1 MNSLPS
7 TLPPLLHFLSLL
19 SGLFNHLALSRNVFQ
34 IILFCFFFFLLTI
47 TGFSQYKI
55 RGIVY
60 DSTRN
65 YPLELVSVLSTS
77 GKGAITNSHGEYE
90 ITVSEKDSIWFSY
103 LNKPTIKF
111 PVLKIVNPF
120 GFDISLQVSVPV
132 LNEVQI
138 RQRNYKE
145 DSIQNRKD
153 YAKIF
158 NYRKPGLVAVTP
170 QYGAAAGF
178 DLDEIINMFR
188 FRRNRSMLSFQK
200 RLLLQEQDKFIDHR
214 FNKGLV
220 RRLTNLDGNELDS
233 FMQLYRPPYFFTLGS
248 GDYDFQKYI
257 KDSFE
262 RFKNGL
268 PPLWL
273 FRPEDELEN

>member
-1 MNSLPS
+1 MP
-7 TLPPLLHFLSLL
+7 
-19 SGLFNHLALSRNVFQ
+19 RNVFQ
-34 IILFCFFFFLLTI
+34 ITGLLLLFSFLALK
-47 TGFSQYKI
+47 GSSQYKI

-60 DSTRN
+60 DSSRN
-65 YPLELVSVLSTS
+65 YPMELVSVLSTS
-77 GKGAITNSHGEYE
+77 GRGTITNERGEYE
-90 ITVSEKDSIWFSY
+90 IEVTEKDSIWFSY

-111 PVLKIVNPF
+111 PVLKIANPF
-120 GFDISLQVSVPV
+120 GFDISLQVSVPE
-132 LNEVQI
+132 LKEVQI

-158 NYRKPGLVAVTP
+158 DYRKPGLKPVTP

-178 DLDEIINMFR
+178 DLDAIINMFR
-188 FRRNRSMLSFQK
+188 FKKNRSMLAFQR
-200 RLLLQEQDKFIDHR
+200 RLLLQEQEKFVDHR
-214 FNKGLV
+214 FSKALV
-220 RRLTNLDGNELDS
+220 RRLTNLDGNALDS
-233 FMQLYRPPYFFTLGS
+233 FMQLFRPPYFFTLGA

-262 RFKNGL
+262 RFKAGL

-273 FRPEDELEN
+273 FKPEDEIEN